1 MAATPTELLAVST
14 TTRQPPAPAAP
25 MAPSKRLGST
35 TTDDRRVVIRGVPW
49 DVYER
54 LSEAI
59 GDQHVRLNY
68 DGKDL
73 EIMAP
78 GLKHEDLKWWVTLIL
93 DAVMMACRIPGRLG
107 GQTTW
112 RRPCVE
118 RGLEADQCAWFDPD
132 KVAAV
137 KALRDSGVKDM
148 GLYPV
153 PELAIEIDVSTPEI
167 DRPAIYSGLR
177 IDEIWRTDGDVV
189 VFERLGTDGR
199 YVAVE
204 RSQFLPV
211 RTSDVRVWLSAK
223 DAGETEWRIRLAE
236 WAAAL
241 ATGGDGA

>member
-1 MAATPTELLAVST
+1 MST
-14 TTRQPPAPAAP
+14 TTFPAPP
-25 MAPSKRLGST
+25 TAPSLRLGAT
-35 TTDDRRVVIRGVPW
+35 TTDDRRVAIRGVPW

-78 GLKHEDLKWWVTLIL
+78 GLEHEDLKLWVTLLL
-93 DAVMMACRIPGRLG
+93 DAVMMACRIRGRLG

-112 RRPCVE
+112 RRPAVE

-137 KALRDSGVKDM
+137 KGLRDSGVKDM

-153 PELAIEIDVSTPEI
+153 PELAIEIDISTPEI
-167 DRPAIYSGLR
+167 DRPAIYSGLG
-177 IDEIWRTDGDVV
+177 IDEVWRMDGDAV
-189 VFERLGTDGR
+189 VFEHLGADGQ

-204 RSQFLPV
+204 KSRFLPV
-211 RTSDVRVWLSAK
+211 RASDVLAWLTAK
-223 DAGETEWRIRLAE
+223 DAGEPEWRIRLAE
-236 WAAAL
+236 WAAGL
-241 ATGGDGA
+241 AAGGNSPL